1 MADGWLLTCPGHFT
15 ARNDQVPIVE
25 EAGWA
30 PGPFWTVAKNLAP
43 HQSSIPGPYS
53 PYSVNIPAE
62 LFYPLTTTEVTKI
75 QFASNCARTHFG
87 ISLSKSHC
95 FQTSLCFSY
104 TCYIAVSFIS
114 VFNISTWDITSLS
127 TGKFGGSIANFPP
140 PDRLVIL
147 RHFLHSR
154 ENHCT
159 AVTQSAHYTWQDYK
173 TNKDILTELKI
184 NPVVVKTQNYRR
196 K

>member
-1 MADGWLLTCPGHFT
+1 MSPSEVTALLTGNT
-15 ARNDQVPIVE
+15 DVS
-25 EAGWA
+25 
-30 PGPFWTVAKNLAP
+30 VA
-43 HQSSIPGPYS
+43 
-53 PYSVNIPAE
+53 V
-62 LFYPLTTTEVTKI
+62 
-75 QFASNCARTHFG
+75 
-87 ISLSKSHC
+87 
-95 FQTSLCFSY
+95 
-104 TCYIAVSFIS
+104 
-114 VFNISTWDITSLS
+114 
-127 TGKFGGSIANFPP
+127 FPP